1 FERNNHPPTGSS
13 GATGKRAQDRHVALW
28 IRPFAAL
35 QQLFEH
41 GFDRLRNGYH
51 NLLGAILTRRVV
63 FAVVFLALC
72 AGSWILVPFLGQD
85 FFPTVDAGAF
95 QLHVR
100 ALAGTRVEETAKLV
114 DQVEAAIR
122 QRVPAQELKGIIDNI
137 GLPTSGINLSYNNSG
152 TGGSADADVI

>member
-1 FERNNHPPTGSS
+1 
-13 GATGKRAQDRHVALW
+13 
-28 IRPFAAL
+28 
-35 QQLFEH
+35 
-41 GFDRLRNGYH
+41 H
-51 NLLGAILTRRVV
+51 NMLVAILPLPVV

-85 FFPTVDAGAF
+85 FFPAVDAGSF

-114 DQVEAAIR
+114 DEVEAAIR
-122 QRVPAQELKGIIDNI
+122 QRVPAQELKGIVDNI

-152 TGGSADADVI
+152 VAGSADADVLVGLQQNHRPTASYVRQLRLDLHQKFPGAEFY